1 MKKSEFNK
9 LVNQTKKDL
18 LKQDAKK
25 VFDTLNSLHLYR
37 LGGIEF
43 NTLDKIFTEIA
54 QAEILGVDFVDNI
67 NINKE
72 IKTL

>member
-1 MKKSEFNK
+1 MRKAEFNK
-9 LVNQTKKDL
+9 LVNQKKKDL
-18 LKQDAKK
+18 LKQDAQE
-25 VFDTLNSLHLYR
+25 VFNKLNTLYLYR
-37 LGGIEF
+37 IGGIEF

-54 QAEILGVDFVDNI
+54 QAKILGVDFVDNI

>member
-43 NTLDKIFTEIA
+43 NTLDKIYFYIA
-54 QAEILGVDFVDNI
+54 GVN
-67 NINKE
+67 
-72 IKTL
+72 

>member
-54 QAEILGVDFVDNI
+54 QAKILGVDFVDNI

-72 IKTL
+72 IKKI

>member
-1 MKKSEFNK
+1 MKRHEFNK
-9 LVNQTKKDL
+9 LVNQTKNNL

-25 VFDTLNSLHLYR
+25 VFDILNSLHLYR

-43 NTLDKIFTEIA
+43 NTLDEIFTEIA